1 MGLFGRIS
9 NLVKGKVDRTISN
22 AEKSDPDAIY
32 RAAIEEKTKDLKDLQ
47 ELAREAKGLEM
58 KEIQEIDSCNSRLTA
73 LEVDLELA
81 VETSNE
87 EVGTALLEEIEGVKA
102 ELAVNETEKE
112 EYANQAANV
121 IASLE
126 AVKKDLKALKDEHV
140 EAAQLEKSHKVM
152 KSIADRAE
160 GLGTDATS
168 AALSNARTRI
178 NGIKAD
184 QASMGATKAATL
196 ENKRKALREEAA
208 TGKNKN
214 AFKELMKDKKAANKK
229 ESQ

>member
-1 MGLFGRIS
+1 MGFFGRVS
-9 NLVKGKVDRTISN
+9 NLVRGKVDRTIAN

-47 ELAREAKGLEM
+47 DLAREAKGLEM
-58 KEIQEIDSCNSRLTA
+58 KEIQEIDNCNNKLVE
-73 LEVDLELA
+73 LEIDLELA
-81 VETSNE
+81 VEASNE
-87 EVGTALLEEIEGVKA
+87 EVGTVLLEEIEDVKA
-102 ELAVNETEKE
+102 ELAVNKTEKE

-121 IASLE
+121 IAALE

-168 AALSNARTRI
+168 TALSNARTRI

-196 ENKRKALREEAA
+196 ENKRKALREESA

-214 AFKELMKDKKAANKK
+214 AFKEMMKEKKAVKK
-229 ESQ
+229 ESK